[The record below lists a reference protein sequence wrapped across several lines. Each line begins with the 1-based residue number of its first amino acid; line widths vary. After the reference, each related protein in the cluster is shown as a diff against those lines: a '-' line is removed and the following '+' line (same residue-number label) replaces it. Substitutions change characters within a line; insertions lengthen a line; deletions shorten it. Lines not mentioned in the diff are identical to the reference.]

1 MSNNVVD
8 WKTITAFVTD
18 AFEGYGVPPADA
30 AVCADV
36 LLESDRRGIK
46 SHGVNRFKPF
56 YIDRIAAGLQ
66 KPVTKLTVEKET
78 ETTAVLDAHEGMAQ
92 VAGYEAMKLAV
103 SKAKQYG
110 MGGVV
115 VKNSWHYGIAGY
127 YTSMAAKAGCV
138 GISGT
143 NARPSVAPTFGVE
156 NMLGTNPLSF
166 GLPTDEP
173 FDFILDCATSICQR
187 GNVEVKARFGDKM
200 SEGLVIGRDGKY
212 LTDSKYILEGLQSG
226 TAALC
231 PLGGAGEE
239 LGGYKGYGF
248 STVVEIL
255 SSAFVGGP
263 FLKQL
268 SGINPDGSKCQL
280 HLGHF
285 FFAIDTNHF
294 CGEDVFRRTAGD
306 ICRALRASQKAP
318 GQDRIYTAGEK
329 EYEAR
334 ISHPE
339 GVEINV
345 SVQKEFEDVRNDLGL
360 PYVFPWEKRDIN

>member
-1 MSNNVVD
+1 MNANIVD
-8 WKTITAFVTD
+8 WTTIRSFITE
-18 AFEGYGVPPADA
+18 AFEKYGVPSADA
-30 AVCADV
+30 SICADV
-36 LLESDRRGIK
+36 LVESDLRGIK

-66 KPVTKLTVEKET
+66 KPVTNLTVEKET
-78 ETTAVLDAHEGMAQ
+78 ETTAVLDAHEGMGQ
-92 VAGYEAMKLAV
+92 VAGYEAMKLAI
-103 SKAKQYG
+103 SKAKQHG

-127 YTSMAAKAGCV
+127 YTSMAAGAGCV

-143 NARPSVAPTFGVE
+143 NARPSVAPTFGID

-173 FDFILDCATSICQR
+173 FDFILDCATSISQR
-187 GNVEVKARFGDKM
+187 GKIEVKARFGERLP
-200 SEGLVIGRDGKY
+200 EGLVIGTDGKY
-212 LTDSKYILEGLQSG
+212 LTDSRDILEGLQSG
-226 TAALC
+226 NAALC

-239 LGGYKGYGF
+239 LGGYKGYGY

-255 SSAFVGGP
+255 SSAFTGGP

-268 SGINPDGSKCQL
+268 SGVNPDGSKGQL

-285 FFAIDTNHF
+285 FFAIDTDHF
-294 CGEDVFRRTAGD
+294 CGEETFRRTAGN
-306 ICRALRASQKAP
+306 ICRTLRSSRKAP
-318 GQDRIYTAGEK
+318 GQERIYTAGEK

-334 ISHPE
+334 IGHPE
-339 GVEINV
+339 GVEINA
-345 SVQKEFEDVRNDLGL
+345 SVQKEFTAVRDDLGL
-360 PYVFPWEKRDIN
+360 KYVFPWEK